1 MHTRSATVGG
11 LYLNA
16 LGALTSR
23 TMSGARRDADL
34 LFAVL
39 APVGCF
45 LGFTLVLGTFID
57 TSPMTYAQYVLPV
70 VIVQAMLFGAMTT
83 ADRAARDR
91 LSGLGSRLN
100 TQPIPAVLPL
110 AARMLY
116 CLIRATIALAA
127 AVAVAWLFNFRMAG
141 GPGDAVLFV
150 VIVVAFAM
158 AVCLGADALG
168 SRVGSVESSS
178 QVLLLPQLVLV
189 LLSTGIAPAQ
199 SFPAW
204 LGPFVR
210 YQPVSQVTETLR
222 GLAVGHVTGED
233 LVATLAWCFGL
244 LALFGWLAVRMQR
257 RCGAAL
263 SGSARSRDGM
273 PHSALRARNSPA
285 APRLATNRAAT
296 QSIPRKTTSPT
307 AFVAQSAVETGRL
320 LRRWRRDPI
329 VAVQA
334 LLFPT
339 LLLIIY
345 KLLIGKA
352 VLATTGHD
360 SLYGLVSM
368 CAVAGAVFGT
378 LGVGMALPEERGSGL
393 LTRLWVQ
400 PVHRA
405 SALAGRLVAEA
416 TRTTTSTIVLT
427 ILGIALGLRFSH
439 GWTAALT
446 FALVPVA
453 ISAGMATVVIA
464 IAVRADG
471 KAMVTWMGAGCVVLL
486 FLNTGVAPAEKFPG
500 WLQPVVRFQPMSPTI
515 EAMRALAEGGPV
527 LWPLMQAGLWAG
539 GLVGVFAP
547 AAVRGYRAAAEAG
560 C

>member
-1 MHTRSATVGG
+1 MHPCSATAGG
-11 LYLNA
+11 RYLSA
-16 LGALTSR
+16 LGALTWR
-23 TMSGARRDADL
+23 TISGARRDADL

-45 LGFTLVLGTFID
+45 LGFTLVLGTLID
-57 TSPMTYAQYVLPV
+57 PRPMTYPQYVLPV

-91 LSGLGSRLN
+91 LSGFGSRLH

-116 CLIRATIALAA
+116 CLIRATIALVA
-127 AVAVAWLFNFRMAG
+127 AVAVARLFSFRIAG

-222 GLAVGHVTGED
+222 GLAVGRVTGED
-233 LVATLAWCFGL
+233 LAVTLAWCLGS
-244 LALFGWLAVRMQR
+244 LALFGGLALRMQR
-257 RCGAAL
+257 RYGARL
-263 SGSARSRDGM
+263 SGPARPRVRS
-273 PHSALRARNSPA
+273 PRAPRLADDARA
-285 APRLATNRAAT
+285 APRLTTNRAAT
-296 QSIPRKTTSPT
+296 QSIPRKTTSLT
-307 AFVAQSAVETGRL
+307 AFVAQSLSETGRL
-320 LRRWRRDPI
+320 LRRWRRDPV

-334 LLFPT
+334 LVFPT
-339 LLLIIY
+339 LLLILY

-352 VLATTGHD
+352 VLALTGHD
-360 SLYGLVSM
+360 SLYGLVPM
-368 CAVAGAVFGT
+368 CAVGGAIFGT
-378 LGVGMALPEERGSGL
+378 LGVGVALPAERESGL
-393 LTRLWVQ
+393 LARLWVQ

-416 TRTTTSTIVLT
+416 ARTTTSAVVLT
-427 ILGIALGLRFSH
+427 IFGIVMGLRFSH
-439 GWTAALT
+439 GWIAALT
-446 FALVPVA
+446 FVLVPVA

-471 KAMVTWMGAGCVVLL
+471 KAMVTWLGAACVVLL

-515 EAMRALAEGGPV
+515 EAMRGLAGGGPV
-527 LWPLMQAGLWAG
+527 LWPLCQAALWAG
-539 GLVGVFAP
+539 ALVAVFAP
-547 AAVRGYRAAAEAG
+547 AAIRGYRAAAEAG